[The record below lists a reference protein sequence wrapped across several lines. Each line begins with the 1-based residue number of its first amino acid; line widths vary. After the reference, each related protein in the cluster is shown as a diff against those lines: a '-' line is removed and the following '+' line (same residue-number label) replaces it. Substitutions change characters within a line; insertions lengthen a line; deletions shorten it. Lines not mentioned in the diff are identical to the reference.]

1 MIREASIRVSTK
13 LPSTDMDIGDGTAT
27 MLSTPEFDDAA
38 EAVELEEEL
47 EHKNDFELNSNF
59 KDILILDA
67 EKIL

>member
-1 MIREASIRVSTK
+1 
-13 LPSTDMDIGDGTAT
+13 MDIGDGTAT